1 MKTFVYIDGFNLYH
15 RAVKK
20 TPFKWLDFEAFCD
33 DIAGPRHTVERIRYF
48 TAKVKSMPHDPGAHQ
63 RQDIFF
69 RAVDLMPRVDVHLG
83 KFKVRNEW
91 RPLNKPIE
99 GVKPPPSMVWV
110 KRPEEKGSDVNLAS
124 WLLLDAFNQEFD
136 AAIVVSNDSDL
147 REPVR
152 MVVDELGYP
161 VGICNPDMSASKDQ
175 LRGSF
180 QRPVRTAM
188 LANNQLPQ
196 QLTDGAGVFHKPPS
210 W

>member
-20 TPFKWLDFEAFCD
+20 SPYKWLDLEAFCD
-33 DIAGPRHTVERIRYF
+33 DLAGLKHTVERIRYF

-69 RAVDLMPRVDVHLG
+69 RAIDLMPRVDVHLG
-83 KFKVRNEW
+83 KFKMRDEW
-91 RPLNKPIE
+91 RPLHKPVE
-99 GVKPPPSMVWV
+99 GIKPSPEMVWV
-110 KRPEEKGSDVNLAS
+110 DRPEEKGSDVNLAS
-124 WLLLDAFNQEFD
+124 WLLLDAFNAAFD

-152 MVVDELGYP
+152 MVIEEIGLP

-180 QRPVRTAM
+180 QRPIRTSM
-188 LANNQLPQ
+188 LADNQLPAE
-196 QLTDGAGVFHKPPS
+196 LEDDGGSFRKPPS